1 MVVGVADDEGW
12 HGEDG
17 KARGRKREKMERK
30 RETVSIVDL
39 TTPLRRL
46 LDPFN
51 IIKPFPVFEFER
63 KNDFFVQPSVFISQ
77 LEVLR

>member
-1 MVVGVADDEGW
+1 MIW
-12 HGEDG
+12 
-17 KARGRKREKMERK
+17 K
-30 RETVSIVDL
+30 SIRASVRIYYDIA
-39 TTPLRRL
+39 LRRL

-51 IIKPFPVFEFER
+51 IRKPFPVFEFER